1 MYCGLRPRLLTVP
14 PMPQSS
20 AERVADGLWRQLR
33 PLFIE
38 VIGAAMTE
46 PEPAGDEE
54 RYIAERAAKQ
64 LERLR
69 APRRPT
75 ATRRRK
81 PKP

>member
-1 MYCGLRPRLLTVP
+1 
-14 PMPQSS
+14 MPLHN
-20 AERVADGLWRQLR
+20 AERIADGLWRQLR

-54 RYIAERAAKQ
+54 RYIAERAARQ

-69 APRRPT
+69 APRCPT

>member
-1 MYCGLRPRLLTVP
+1 
-14 PMPQSS
+14 MPQSN
-20 AERVADGLWRQLR
+20 AARIADGFWRQLR
-33 PLFIE
+33 PLAIE
-38 VIGAAMTE
+38 VIEAAMTE

-75 ATRRRK
+75 ATRRQK